1 MSSIAN
7 MNILELYNDLVL
19 KLSSIYNIQES
30 KNIASLIFENLT
42 EIRNVEKI
50 NAQESLNLNQI
61 EQFRF
66 YTSQLLNHKPVQ
78 YVINEAWFDGMNLLL
93 DESVL
98 IPRPETEE
106 LVDWIRKT
114 YSPNESI
121 KILEVGTGSGCI
133 ALSLKKYF
141 IKSTI
146 VAIDVSEKAL
156 LVAKKN
162 AQKFSLPIDFMNSNF
177 LTEFNTN
184 QVFNIIVSNPPYIS
198 IQESKEM
205 KQHVLQFE
213 PHEALFVENSDPL
226 IFYNKIAAFGRT
238 HLTNTGSVFVE
249 INEAYGTE
257 TKTLFESYNYSEVII
272 KKDMQGKDRMIQAK
286 Y

>member
-1 MSSIAN
+1 

-198 IQESKEM
+198 IKESKEM
-205 KQHVLQFE
+205 KQHVLHFE

>member
-19 KLSSIYNIQES
+19 KLSSIYDIQES

-61 EQFRF
+61 EQLRF

-249 INEAYGTE
+249 INEAFGTE

>member
-1 MSSIAN
+1 

-19 KLSSIYNIQES
+19 KLSSIYDIQES

-61 EQFRF
+61 EQLRF

-249 INEAYGTE
+249 INEAFGTE

>member
-1 MSSIAN
+1 

-61 EQFRF
+61 EQLRF

-198 IQESKEM
+198 IKESKEM
-205 KQHVLQFE
+205 KQHVLHFE